1 MNLITRYLDFEK
13 TTFKEGG
20 IDMKKITRRQFL
32 KRTGIGIGIGAIALG
47 QSSRAE
53 SAQLPKGICKEKHDV
68 VVIGAGL
75 AALSAALEARNNGA
89 DVIILEKTN
98 MNNSGG
104 SSKLAAGM
112 IAIPSDNT
120 KQAKDDYYE
129 DFMKKSMGKADPE
142 LTRVLADQV
151 LDGADWLKAQ
161 GIEFLPPIP
170 AAGFRVKGIVGAPG
184 LYKGMPKAL
193 ERLREVL
200 EKQGTKI
207 AYETKAKELIMDS
220 RGRVTG
226 VKALDK
232 AGVKD
237 YISQAVIIASGGFS
251 ANKEMLQLW
260 VDPDADAMMVRGVPW
275 STGDGIKMAHK
286 AGALLVNM
294 GGMTTLHVAA
304 VSPKNTAAGNPFIF
318 LPFCVGINREG
329 KRFVDESKGY
339 VALGKTTMKQ
349 PGQKVALIFDE
360 ELKKTPVGSATVKLF
375 QGLGI
380 EVIEAETIEEL
391 ASKIGTPPATLK
403 LTIDEFNNAVKD
415 GKALEIKPPKEA
427 LAYKIITPKFYAF
440 YPLVPGITLTF
451 GGVKVNTNAQVLE
464 PDGRIIPGL
473 YAVGECAGG
482 FFYDDYIGGGS
493 LARCVVLG
501 RIAGKNAASEK
512 VMKKK
517 TS

>member
-1 MNLITRYLDFEK
+1 MNRRKRSD
-13 TTFKEGG
+13 G
-20 IDMKKITRRQFL
+20 MTRRQFI
-32 KRTGIGIGIGAIALG
+32 KKTGIGIGAVALG
-47 QSSRAE
+47 QSSLAE
-53 SAQLPKGICKEKHDV
+53 SSQLPKGISKEKHDV
-68 VVIGAGL
+68 VVIGTGL
-75 AALSAALEARNNGA
+75 SGLLAALEARMNGA
-89 DVIILEKTN
+89 DVVILEKTN
-98 MNNSGG
+98 INNSGG

-112 IAIPSDNT
+112 IAIPNDNT

-129 DFMKKSMGKADPE
+129 DFIKKSMGKADPE

-151 LDGADWLKAQ
+151 FDGVDWLKTQ
-161 GIEFLPPIP
+161 GIEFTPPIP
-170 AAGFRVKGIVGAPG
+170 TPGFRVKGMVVAPG

-220 RGRVTG
+220 RGKVVG
-226 VKALDK
+226 VKAIDNV
-232 AGVKD
+232 GVKD

-260 VDPDADAMMVRGVPW
+260 VDPDADAMMARGVPW

-294 GGMTTLHVAA
+294 GGMTSLHVAA

-329 KRFVDESKGY
+329 KRFADESKGY
-339 VALGKTTMKQ
+339 VALGKITMKQ

-360 ELKKTPVGSATVKLF
+360 ELKKTPVGTATVKLF

-380 EVIEAETIEEL
+380 EVIETETIEQL
-391 ASKIGTPPATLK
+391 ASKIGAPPAALK

-415 GKALEIKPPKEA
+415 GKALGIKPPKEA
-427 LAYKIITPKFYAF
+427 LANKIITPKFYAF

-451 GGVKVNTNAQVLE
+451 GGVKVNPNAQVLE
-464 PDGRIIPGL
+464 PDGRVIPGL
-473 YAVGECAGG
+473 YSVGECVGG
-482 FFYDDYIGGGS
+482 IFYDDYIGGGS

-501 RIAGKNAASEK
+501 RIAGKNAASQK
-512 VMKKK
+512 ISKKK